1 MENILKK
8 ILLLSSLFLLSCEND
23 IIERNEKFPALDPIN
38 VDLDGGTWLPILLNA
53 PDEFSLPEPI
63 GTNTPNYTREIN
75 EIKSYK
81 IAKYEF
87 TEELNMEIIK
97 EIVVICDGDPTKSP
111 LFNTC

>member
-1 MENILKK
+1 MYMTMIVAILIYKK
-8 ILLLSSLFLLSCEND
+8 L
-23 IIERNEKFPALDPIN
+23 
-38 VDLDGGTWLPILLNA
+38 
-53 PDEFSLPEPI
+53 
-63 GTNTPNYTREIN
+63 N

-97 EIVVICDGDPTKSP
+97 EIVVICDGDPNKSP